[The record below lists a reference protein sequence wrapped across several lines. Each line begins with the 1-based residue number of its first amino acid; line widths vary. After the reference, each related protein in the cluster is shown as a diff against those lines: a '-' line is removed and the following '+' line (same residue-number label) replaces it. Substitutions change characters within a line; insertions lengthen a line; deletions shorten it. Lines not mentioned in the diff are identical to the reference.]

1 MGVDGLGGQQGVP
14 RRSAVQDKNKGAKK
28 NIDGSLPEASAV
40 DEEKQEDMHIP
51 DLD

>member
-1 MGVDGLGGQQGVP
+1 MTRGVP
-14 RRSAVQDKNKGAKK
+14 RKSAVQDKNKGAKK
-28 NIDGSLPEASAV
+28 TIDGGLPNANAVGSA